1 MRLTTLHPAIYVIY
15 YVILV
20 IFAFLFNDPFY
31 LTLFLIC
38 LATLVTLQG
47 ISREFKN
54 MIKFFIPISLLIII
68 LNPLVSRTGITKL
81 YIVGNYFITFE
92 SLMYGILMSISLL
105 IVLMILLCYNKAVSY
120 QEMLYLFSR
129 KFPNISM
136 IIIMAM
142 RFIPLLN
149 YRWKE
154 VNQLHKFNKNYGNGH
169 NNESKWD
176 KIRNTAQVL
185 SVVVSWS
192 LEESM
197 MAAKSMKARGY
208 GVANRTNYLSF
219 EFNRIDLYIL
229 FIIMSCFII
238 SGIGI
243 FYGYGRIEIYPLLK
257 FSYKSVFSIFYLSFL
272 FLLLPIIYLE
282 IKERF
287 VWD

>member
-38 LATLVTLQG
+38 LVTLVTLQG
-47 ISREFKN
+47 ICSEFKN
-54 MIKFFIPISLLIII
+54 MIKFFIPISMLIII

-81 YIVGNYFITFE
+81 YIIGNYFITME
-92 SLMYGILMSISLL
+92 SLVYGILMSISFL

-129 KFPNISM
+129 KFPNISL

-154 VNQLHKFNKNYGNGH
+154 VNKLHKFNKNKGNIN
-169 NNESKWD
+169 NNESKGD
-176 KIRNTAQVL
+176 KIRNTARVL

-208 GVANRTNYLSF
+208 GITNRTNYLSF
-219 EFNRIDLYIL
+219 EFKRIDLYIL
-229 FIIMSCFII
+229 IIIMSCFII

-243 FYGYGRIEIYPLLK
+243 FYGYGRIEIYPLLQ
-257 FSYKSVFSIFYLSFL
+257 FSYKNVLSIFYLSFL

-282 IKERF
+282 LKERF